1 MQIDL
6 HEFDMFRLQNDDAY
20 VGLQAPITVDES
32 IQPIV
37 IVGGFTIVVK
47 NVIPNVFNGMAND
60 GIDNVEEYTT
70 TFNSDGQSTFLSNST
85 CV

>member
-1 MQIDL
+1 VQIDL